1 MIREML
7 DSDWKRV
14 EEIYS
19 MGVESGKATFNDSCP
34 TFEEWDRCHFKK
46 CRYVYEIDGKVVGW
60 VAMSPVSQRE
70 AYKGVGE
77 ASLYVDNGYHH
88 AGVGT
93 KLLCHL
99 IKEAPENGFW
109 SILAV
114 IFEEN
119 VPSIEMTKKC
129 GFRYIGYR
137 ERIAQDKFGRW
148 LNTVMLEKR
157 L

>member
-1 MIREML
+1 MIRKML

-14 EEIYS
+14 EEIYLQ
-19 MGVESGKATFNDSCP
+19 GIESGKACFNQTCP
-34 TFEEWDRCHFKK
+34 TFEEWDMGHFKK
-46 CRYVYEIDGKVVGW
+46 CRYVYEKDGKVVGW
-60 VAMSPVSQRE
+60 VALSPVSTRE

-77 ASLYVDNGYHH
+77 ASLYVDDDYHH
-88 AGVGT
+88 IGVGSA
-93 KLLCHL
+93 LLNHL
-99 IKEAPENGFW
+99 VEEAPENGFW

-119 VPSIEMTKKC
+119 IPSIGMTKKC

-137 ERIAQDKFGRW
+137 ERIAQDKYGRW